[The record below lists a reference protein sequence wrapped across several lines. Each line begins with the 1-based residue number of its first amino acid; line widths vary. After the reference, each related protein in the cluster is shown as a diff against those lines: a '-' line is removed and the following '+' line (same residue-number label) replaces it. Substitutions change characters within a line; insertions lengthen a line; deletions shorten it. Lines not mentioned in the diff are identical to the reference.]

1 MSHPDRSG
9 SDEKNPGSPRDPVAE
24 NPAAEN
30 PPAVEPGSADASPG
44 SAGPPRRHRTRGGR
58 RTGAQAQGDR
68 PAGARDRGD
77 RSAERNR
84 EDGPADEHARED
96 RPAEAQ
102 DRDVPTG
109 EPDRDGRSAAEGA
122 RRRPT
127 GEQARRGADADDA
140 PASPAESYA
149 AHRRR
154 SAHPKFAEFAGSLSF
169 ELDAFQRTSCQALES
184 GHGVLVCAPTGAGK
198 TVVGE
203 FAVHLALSEGR
214 RCFYTTPIKALS
226 NQKFADLC
234 ERYGEDAVGLLTGDT
249 SINGDAQ
256 VVVMT
261 TEVLRNMLYAGSR
274 GIDQL
279 GYVVMDEVHYLA
291 DRFRGAVWEEVILH
305 LPQHVQL
312 ASLSAT
318 VSNAEEFGEWLVEVR
333 GDTTV
338 VVDEHRPVP
347 LWQHMQVGSRMF
359 DLFGG
364 ETSEREL
371 SLNPRLLRHTQEL
384 SRVHSPYGRGRGGP
398 GGGRRKGPR
407 PPRFFAPSR
416 VEVLDSLNS
425 AGLLPAIVFIFS
437 RAGCDAA
444 VSQCMR
450 AGLRLT
456 GEHEVDEIREVI
468 EEHTSSLPEAD
479 LSVLGYWEWRDALER
494 GIAAHHAGLLP
505 AFKETVEELFVR
517 GLVKAVFA
525 TETLALG
532 INMPARTV
540 VLERLVK
547 FNGESHVDLTPGEY
561 TQLTGRAGRRG
572 IDVEGHA
579 VVVWQPGVDPKQVAG
594 LASTRTYPLRSSFR
608 PGYNMAVNLVQRVG
622 RDAARDLLE
631 QSFAQFQADRS
642 VVGMSRRVDRNA
654 DALEGYAESMTC
666 HLGDFAEYFS
676 LRRRISEREKV
687 LARQNRASKRAEA
700 AKSLEKLRKGDV
712 IQVPAGRRS
721 GLAVVIDPGLEPM
734 GEPRPLVVTEDRWS
748 GRLSVADFTSPVEAL
763 GRMRLPKHV
772 DTRSPKS
779 RRDLAS
785 SLRDTGI
792 SVGGG
797 RGGRR
802 SDVGDDAELAS
813 LRRALKAHPCHGC
826 DEREKHARWA
836 ERYERLRSETEHL
849 RRKVSTTTHSLAR
862 AFDRIIGLLAERDY
876 VTPDDPEQPVTEN
889 GRRLTRLYSESDLL
903 AAECLRAGIWRSLQP
918 AELAAVVSALVY
930 ESRREGAV
938 SPPVPSGAVAD
949 VLDKTWDV
957 WGELEEDER
966 RHKLDRTREPDAGF
980 AWPVYRW
987 ARGESLERVLTAAES
1002 TGHELSAG
1010 DFVRWCRQVVD
1021 LLDQIRDVTGKSDPV
1036 GSAAAKA
1043 VTAIRRGVVAAG
1055 AV

>member
-1 MSHPDRSG
+1 MVNP
-9 SDEKNPGSPRDPVAE
+9 EPAQPQQPGSPADSPQPVGAQPRDP
-24 NPAAEN
+24 
-30 PPAVEPGSADASPG
+30 D
-44 SAGPPRRHRTRGGR
+44 T
-58 RTGAQAQGDR
+58 
-68 PAGARDRGD
+68 
-77 RSAERNR
+77 
-84 EDGPADEHARED
+84 
-96 RPAEAQ
+96 
-102 DRDVPTG
+102 
-109 EPDRDGRSAAEGA
+109 
-122 RRRPT
+122 
-127 GEQARRGADADDA
+127 
-140 PASPAESYA
+140 PASPAESYS
-149 AHRRR
+149 AHRHR
-154 SAHPKFAEFAGSLSF
+154 SAHPKFAEFAGELSF
-169 ELDAFQRTSCQALES
+169 DLDPFQRTACQALES
-184 GHGVLVCAPTGAGK
+184 GHGALVCAPTGAGK

-203 FAVHLALSEGR
+203 FAVHLALAEGR

-226 NQKFADLC
+226 NQKYADLC
-234 ERYGEDAVGLLTGDT
+234 ERHGTGAVGLLTGDT

-261 TEVLRNMLYAGSR
+261 TEVLRNMLYASSQ

-305 LPQHVQL
+305 LPQQVQL

-333 GDTTV
+333 GDTRV

-347 LWQHMQVGSRMF
+347 LWQHMLVGSRMF

-364 ETSEREL
+364 ETEDREL
-371 SLNPRLLRHTQEL
+371 KLNPRLLRHTQEL
-384 SRVHSPYGRGRGGP
+384 ARTHMPPGRGRGGP
-398 GGGRRKGPR
+398 PGRRKGPK
-407 PPRFFAPSR
+407 PPKFFTPSR
-416 VEVLDSLNS
+416 VEVLTNLDA

-444 VSQCMR
+444 VSQCVR
-450 AGLRLT
+450 SGLRLT
-456 GEHEVDEIREVI
+456 TEHEVDEIREVV
-468 EEHTSSLPEAD
+468 EEHTASLPESD
-479 LSVLGYWEWRDALER
+479 LEVLGYWEWRDALER
-494 GIAAHHAGLLP
+494 GVAAHHAGLLP

-579 VVVWQPGVDPKQVAG
+579 VVIWQPGVDPKQVAG

-622 RDAARDLLE
+622 RDASRDLLE

-642 VVGMSRRVDRNA
+642 VVGMSRRVERNA
-654 DALEGYAESMTC
+654 EALEGYAESMEC
-666 HLGDFAEYFS
+666 HLGDFAEYFA
-676 LRRRISEREKV
+676 LRRRISDREKA
-687 LARQNRASKRAEA
+687 LAKQNRASRRAEA

-712 IQVPAGRRS
+712 IQVPSGRRA

-734 GEPRPLVVTEDRWS
+734 GEPRPLVLTEDRWS
-748 GRLSVADFTSPVEAL
+748 GRLSVADFSSPVEAL
-763 GRMRLPKHV
+763 GRMKLPKHV

-785 SLRDTGI
+785 GLRETGI
-792 SVGGG
+792 APRSG
-797 RGGRR
+797 RGKRR
-802 SDVGDDAELAS
+802 DDSGDDAELAS

-826 DEREKHARWA
+826 DDREKHARWA
-836 ERYERLRSETEHL
+836 ERHERLRSETDNL
-849 RRKVSTTTHSLAR
+849 RRKVATTTHSLAR
-862 AFDRIIGLLAERDY
+862 SFDRIIALLSERDY
-876 VTPDDPEQPVTEN
+876 VTVDDPEKPVTEH
-889 GRRLTRLYSESDLL
+889 GRRLSRLYSESDLL
-903 AAECLRAGIWRSLQP
+903 AAECLRVGVWDSLGP
-918 AELAAVVSALVY
+918 PELAAVVSSLVY
-930 ESRREGAV
+930 ESRREGPMA
-938 SPPVPSGAVAD
+938 PAVPSGD
-949 VLDKTWDV
+949 VSDALAATWRL
-957 WGELEEDER
+957 WAELEDDER
-966 RHKLDRTREPDAGF
+966 RHKLDRTREPDPGF
-980 AWPVYRW
+980 AWPVFRW
-987 ARGESLERVLTAAES
+987 ARGESLERVLTAAAS

-1010 DFVRWCRQVVD
+1010 DFVRWCRQVID
-1021 LLDQIRDVTGKSDPV
+1021 LLDQVAKVAGKSDPV